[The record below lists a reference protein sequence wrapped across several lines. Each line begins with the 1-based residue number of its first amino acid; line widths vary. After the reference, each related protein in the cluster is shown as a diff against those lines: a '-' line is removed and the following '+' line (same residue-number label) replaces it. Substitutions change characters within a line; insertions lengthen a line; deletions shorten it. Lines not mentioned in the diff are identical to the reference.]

1 MQNQLKPINSSDG
14 QFQDGNPYTGAL
26 GTVVTSEWLN
36 GVQSAVQSTQ
46 RELLKLLQDSKQDP
60 DSNRDDQLLQAVRN
74 IAWGGNAKPATLAGY
89 GISIASQAEAE
100 AGTDNVKAM
109 TPLRVEQALNAAGLS
124 GYAKNIASGSL
135 QTVRPNGLY
144 HVDSSLVNGTPDKSN
159 GMLLTN
165 FLSDKWGSQVYWMW
179 GGATYEQRLE
189 NGNWQPWV
197 KLLKTGQQST
207 LADYGITDGAS
218 KTDLQ
223 TAVNNLVAGAP
234 GALNTLQE
242 LAAALG
248 NDQNFAATI
257 TNQLAGK
264 AGKATTL
271 AGYGIADAA
280 AKNGDASQAFNVAPA
295 TQGQHAVQMSQLFG
309 GLRGMQQFTASSA
322 FTVPPSVTRL
332 YVTLVGG
339 GGGGAGAISGAPYTP
354 GGGGAGGVLFKA
366 PLAVT
371 PGQTIPL
378 TIGAGGAG
386 GIGSGNGGTYASSTG
401 GAGGTT
407 TFGNLSIA
415 GGGGGACQPSHSN
428 GGGPGSASLA
438 GYGGPGSDLP
448 STRPDGGAGGS
459 NIFSAPSFAGHGPQP
474 SVLYGGGGGGGRAAG
489 YNQNGQIGAPGLV
502 IVEW

>member
-1 MQNQLKPINSSDG
+1 M
-14 QFQDGNPYTGAL
+14 
-26 GTVVTSEWLN
+26 
-36 GVQSAVQSTQ
+36 
-46 RELLKLLQDSKQDP
+46 QDSKQEV
-60 DSNRDDQLLQAVRN
+60 DSSRDDQLLQAVRS
-74 IAWGGNAKPATLAGY
+74 IAWGGNSKPTTLGGY
-89 GISIASQAEAE
+89 GIAIASQAEAE
-100 AGTDNVKAM
+100 TGTDNSKAM

-124 GYAKNIASGSL
+124 GYSKNITSGSL

-144 HVDSSLVNGTPDKSN
+144 HVDSSLVSGTPDKSN
-159 GMLLTN
+159 GMLLAN

-189 NGNWQPWV
+189 NGNWQPWI
-197 KLLKTGQQST
+197 KLLKNGQQST

-223 TAVNNLVAGAP
+223 KAINDLVAGAP

-280 AKNGDASQAFNVAPA
+280 SKNGDANQVFNVAPA
-295 TQGQHAVQMSQLFG
+295 TQGQHAVQVNQLFG
-309 GLRGMQQFTASSA
+309 GLRGMQLFASSSA

-339 GGGGAGAISGAPYTP
+339 GGGGAGAIAGAPYTP
-354 GGGGAGGVLFKA
+354 GGGGAGGVLFKTS
-366 PLAVT
+366 LAVM
-371 PGQTIPL
+371 PGQTISL

-386 GIGSGNGGTYASSTG
+386 GIGSSNGGTYANSTG
-401 GAGGTT
+401 GTGGGT
-407 TFGNLSIA
+407 TFGNLSIP
-415 GGGGGACQPSHSN
+415 GGNGGACQPSHSN
-428 GGGPGSASLA
+428 GGAPGSASLA
-438 GYGGPGSDLP
+438 GYGGSGSDSP
-448 STRPDGGAGGS
+448 NTRPDGGAGGS
-459 NIFSAPSFAGHGPQP
+459 NIFSAPSFTGHGPQP
-474 SVLYGGGGGGGRAAG
+474 SVLYGGGGGGGRAAM
-489 YNQNGQIGAPGLV
+489 YNQNGQTGASGLV

>member
-74 IAWGGNAKPATLAGY
+74 IAWGGNAKPSTLAGY
-89 GISIASQAEAE
+89 GIAIASQAEAE

-144 HVDSSLVNGTPDKSN
+144 HVDAGQTSGAPDKSN

-165 FLSDKWGSQVYWMW
+165 FLSDKWGNQVYWMW

-264 AGKATTL
+264 ASKATTL
-271 AGYGIADAA
+271 AGYGI
-280 AKNGDASQAFNVAPA
+280 GDAQTK
-295 TQGQHAVQMSQLFG
+295 TQSDARYFQRIARFTSNG
-309 GLRGMQQFTASSA
+309 QFTVPDGVTRIYVSGCGGGGGGGGSGASSA
-322 FTVPPSVTRL
+322 SVMAA
-332 YVTLVGG
+332 G
-339 GGGGAGAISGAPYTP
+339 GGGGAGNNVMRQDYPVRPGQVLNIVIGGGGSGGLGGPKNGATGSAGISGTNGGTTAIAEIGLNLAGGT
-354 GGGGAGGVLFKA
+354 GGGAGNTNGIWA
-366 PLAVT
+366 N
-371 PGQTIPL
+371 
-378 TIGAGGAG
+378 GA
-386 GIGSGNGGTYASSTG
+386 SPGNGGPGMAPGTIGWSGPTTNMCYPGGLGGNSPFGGGGSTVG
-401 GAGGTT
+401 WYWAGGVSQTGAG
-407 TFGNLSIA
+407 FGS
-415 GGGGGACQPSHSN
+415 GGGGGFAGSD
-428 GGGPGSASLA
+428 GGGIA
-438 GYGGPGSDLP
+438 G
-448 STRPDGGAGGS
+448 A
-459 NIFSAPSFAGHGPQP
+459 N
-474 SVLYGGGGGGGRAAG
+474 
-489 YNQNGQIGAPGLV
+489 GAPG
-502 IVEW
+502 IIFIEW